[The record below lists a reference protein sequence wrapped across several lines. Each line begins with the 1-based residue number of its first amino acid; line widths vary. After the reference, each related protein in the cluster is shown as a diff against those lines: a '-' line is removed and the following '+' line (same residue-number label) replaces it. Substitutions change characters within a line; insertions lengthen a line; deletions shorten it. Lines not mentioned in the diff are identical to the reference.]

1 VGQERSEEITRLL
14 HGWQAGD
21 RKSLD
26 VLLPIIYKELQR
38 LAHFQLRHERPDHT
52 LQSAALVN
60 EAYLRLVG
68 MNAPQWEGRT
78 HFFGVAAQLM
88 RQILVDHARRRRAVK
103 RGAGADA
110 LSLDDTILLSQG
122 QDKDIDVI
130 ALDEA
135 LKTLAQI
142 DPRKAQ
148 VVELRF
154 FGGLN
159 FEETAEILK
168 VSAITAQRDW
178 STARAWL
185 HREMSRG
192 RSDGR

>member
-1 VGQERSEEITRLL
+1 VRQERSEEITRLL
-14 HGWQAGD
+14 HGWRSGD
-21 RKSLD
+21 RQALD
-26 VLLPIIYKELQR
+26 TLLPIVYKELQR
-38 LAHFQLRHERPDHT
+38 LAHFELRHERPDHT

-68 MNAPQWEGRT
+68 MSAPQWEGRT

-88 RQILVDHARRRRAVK
+88 RQILVDYARRRRALK
-103 RGAGADA
+103 RGAGVDA
-110 LSLDDTILLSQG
+110 LSLDDTIMLSQD

-148 VVELRF
+148 IVELRF

-159 FEETAEILK
+159 FEEAAEILK

-185 HREMSRG
+185 HREMRRG
-192 RSDGR
+192 HLNGR